1 MQPDIVQNIL
11 MYFVLPLWL
20 AAGFADYLCH
30 RASHIESTSG
40 PAESALHLLQ
50 FAEMAVPILAA
61 LFLEINALIF
71 LIMIASVILHQ
82 ATALWDLY
90 YASGRRTITPI
101 EQQVHSFLEMLPLM
115 GLVLI
120 AVLHW
125 QQFMALFGLGT
136 EPARFDLTLKSGPPS
151 WIYVTAVLVAALL
164 FELLPYGEELV
175 RGLRADD
182 RPEMPRRRRGSED
195 PIAPTE

>member
-125 QQFMALFGLGT
+125 PQFLALFGLGS

-151 WIYVTAVLVAALL
+151 WIYVTAVLIAALL
-164 FELLPYGEELV
+164 FELLPYGEELI

-182 RPEMPRRRRGSED
+182 RPEMPRRRPGSED

>member
-1 MQPDIVQNIL
+1 MQPDVAQNIL

-40 PAESALHLLQ
+40 PRESLLHLLQ
-50 FAEMAVPILAA
+50 FSEMAVPILAA
-61 LFLEINALIF
+61 MLFEINALIF
-71 LIMIASVILHQ
+71 LVMIICFLLHQ

-90 YASGRRTITPI
+90 YAFGRRTITPV

-115 GLVLI
+115 GLVMI

-125 QQFMALFGLGT
+125 SQFAALFGFGA

-151 WIYVTAVLVAALL
+151 WIFVTAVLIAALL
-164 FELLPYGEELV
+164 FELLPYLEELM
-175 RGLRADD
+175 RGLRANRGALHPK
-182 RPEMPRRRRGSED
+182 RPDSGNPA
-195 PIAPTE
+195 APAE

>member
-40 PAESALHLLQ
+40 AGESALHLLQ

-61 LFLEINALIF
+61 LFFEINALIF

-125 QQFMALFGLGT
+125 PQFMALFGVGT
-136 EPARFDLTLKSGPPS
+136 EPARFDLIVKSGPPS
-151 WIYVTAVLVAALL
+151 WIYVAAVLSAALL

-175 RGLRADD
+175 RGLRAKGPPTSQPQRAERD
-182 RPEMPRRRRGSED
+182 RTRPAR
-195 PIAPTE
+195 